1 MVDKTFAS
9 LLPRVNQSVI
19 GCPQPLIIQYI
30 RSAAIRSCER
40 SLLWRY
46 VQPKFN
52 LSPGISEYQYRKPDN
67 ADVHVVFEA
76 LMNDV
81 PLERLTLEQA
91 IAYYPKW
98 ADLYSGVDPE
108 TMWDARSSA
117 VLNIGQFDGGAF
129 NAGPTFTVTEEAL
142 ADGEQPRAIC
152 QLTPD
157 KYIILPLPDDKAVY
171 TMRMFYALKPKRDAT
186 SMDANMMDELEDL
199 IIHGAL
205 QQLLVMP
212 NVAWTDFQLASYH
225 AKQYLFHSTERRAR
239 ANLSNLRGQFTVR
252 GNPFA

>member
-1 MVDKTFAS
+1 MVQKTFAS
-9 LLPRVNQSVI
+9 LLPKVSQSVL
-19 GCPQPLIIQYI
+19 GCPQPVIIQYI
-30 RSAAIRSCER
+30 RSAAIRTCER

-46 VQPKFN
+46 AAPKFN
-52 LSPGISEYQYRKPDN
+52 LTPGISEYEYRKPDGSE
-67 ADVHVVFEA
+67 VHVLFEA
-76 LMNDV
+76 IVNGT

-91 IAYYPKW
+91 IAFYPKW
-98 ADLYSGVDPE
+98 ADLYSGVDPD

-129 NAGPTFTVTEEAL
+129 NSGPTFTVTEEAL
-142 ADGEQPRAIC
+142 ADGEQPRSIC

-157 KYIILPLPDDKAVY
+157 KYVILPLPDNKKEY
-171 TMRMFYALKPKRDAT
+171 SMRMFYALKPKRDAT
-186 SMDANMMDELEDL
+186 GMDANIMDELEDV

-239 ANLSNLRGQFTVR
+239 ANLANLRGQFTVR
-252 GNPFA
+252 GARFA